1 MTQIAPSNTSRNSKE
16 KVFVQKELD
25 TCTHVFIRNDT
36 VRASLQPPYDGPFE
50 VLKRNKKYFNVQL
63 KNRKANISI
72 DRLKAAFIDNPI
84 TNTSDFSSLTPSGS
98 TSMDKKKTSDIR
110 DIFIHL
116 WMQFKIV
123 AIMYLPV

>member
-110 DIFIHL
+110 DIFIRL

>member
-84 TNTSDFSSLTPSGS
+84 TNRF
-98 TSMDKKKTSDIR
+98 
-110 DIFIHL
+110 FIVNTKRINFDG
-116 WMQFKIV
+116 QK
-123 AIMYLPV
+123 